1 MPTNERSNETNSDTR
16 RNIGKVEVYAYFFCN
31 LILFIILYFAGVKY
45 SYDSYQVSFV
55 STLAFLVY
63 LFFSLYFVTR
73 NQYVCGSEGDLNLA
87 ISSSIIPFSLIYIGG
102 TLSLQLFPGW
112 IRGFANTY
120 GNILANSFG
129 YSSYVS
135 ENEILASN
143 AGANEAT
150 KTVLSK
156 ITTDPTLLLNELTLD
171 GYDVSGEEVRWVEFD
186 KMKETGFVSDVGSS
200 VKKGLASFIYMKNMV
215 SYFMWYTILGMLTLL
230 VSINNILN
238 SNTCASKTK
247 SEMDFKSYLQ
257 TNA

>member
-1 MPTNERSNETNSDTR
+1 MATNDIAIETNSDTR

-31 LILFIILYFAGVKY
+31 LILFIILYFVGIKL

-63 LFFSLYFVTR
+63 LFLSLYFVTR
-73 NQYVCGSEGDLNLA
+73 NEYICGPDGDLNLA
-87 ISSSIIPFSLIYIGG
+87 FSSSIIPFSLIYIAG
-102 TLSLQLFPGW
+102 TLCLQLFPGW

-143 AGANEAT
+143 TGTNEAT
-150 KTVLSK
+150 KTLLSK

-171 GYDVSGEEVRWVEFD
+171 GYDVSGDEIRWIEFD
-186 KMKETGFVSDVGSS
+186 KMKGSGFINDVDNT

-230 VSINNILN
+230 ISINNILN

-247 SEMDFKSYLQ
+247 PEMDFKSYLQ